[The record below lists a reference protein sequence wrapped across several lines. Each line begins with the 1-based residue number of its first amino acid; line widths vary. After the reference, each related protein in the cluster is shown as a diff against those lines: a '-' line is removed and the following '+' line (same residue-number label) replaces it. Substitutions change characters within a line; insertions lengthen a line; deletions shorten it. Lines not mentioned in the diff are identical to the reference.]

1 MGISSHY
8 FTMTDTYI
16 GPDGI
21 AIEFVYTRLQN
32 KDWNVKATLVAAQFA
47 SVEFYNVTDPQPNTL
62 EELIAHHRMEIFRYL
77 SALGR
82 MVALNLKV
90 DGTYDKQS

>member
-1 MGISSHY
+1 
-8 FTMTDTYI
+8 MTDTYI
-16 GPDGI
+16 ATDSM

-32 KDWNVKATLVAAQFA
+32 KDWNVKATLVGPHFSSVQF
-47 SVEFYNVTDPQPNTL
+47 YDVTDPQPNTL
-62 EELIAHHRMEIFRYL
+62 EEFIAHHRMEVFRYL